1 MTHIMDFL
9 CSHLINKRDL
19 KVNDKLKEFSILL
32 KASENKEQFIIKN
45 AIKYYKYYSLDCS
58 DSENDPDFPQYVHI
72 YDKFYYRKYHI
83 YSCNHNINTLN
94 KQELKPYEKD
104 IHLVC

>member
-1 MTHIMDFL
+1 MDFL

-19 KVNDKLKEFSILL
+19 KVNDKLK
-32 KASENKEQFIIKN
+32 ASENKEQFIIKN
-45 AIKYYKYYSLDCS
+45 AIKYYCS

-83 YSCNHNINTLN
+83 YSCKHNINTLN